1 MEVGPAPLTPT
12 EKFAK
17 LVQWFKGLRG
27 VVVAYSGG
35 VDSTVVSLAAVKA
48 LGGRAV
54 AVTQVSATLGE
65 DELRE
70 AIEVAREIGIR
81 HVLVGSRDDLD
92 PLVAANTPARCY
104 FCRSNLADVLLE
116 IARKED
122 IDTIVDGTNMDDLG
136 DTRPGILA
144 MRSAGVR
151 SPLVELG
158 LGKREVRE
166 MARALKLPN
175 AEKPANAC
183 LASRIP
189 HWTPI
194 DHDLLKMVDE
204 AERIVRRMVGATQVR
219 VRVHGALARIEVA
232 PEERS
237 LFFSEDTMS
246 RVSEA
251 LNRLGFTFVALDLA
265 GYRQGS
271 VAVPVHRGL
280 KVGPAPPEVRKKE
293 Y

>member
-1 MEVGPAPLTPT
+1 
-12 EKFAK
+12 
-17 LVQWFKGLRG
+17 LRG

-35 VDSTVVSLAAVKA
+35 VDSTVVSLAALKA
-48 LGGRAV
+48 LGDRAV

-70 AIEVAREIGIR
+70 AIEVARVIGIR
-81 HVLVGSRDDLD
+81 HVLVGARDDLD

-104 FCRSNLADVLLE
+104 FCRSKLAEALWEVAKRE
-116 IARKED
+116 G
-122 IDTIVDGTNMDDLG
+122 IDTVVDGTNMDDLS
-136 DTRPGILA
+136 DTRPGIFA

-166 MARALKLPN
+166 MARALQLPN

-189 HWTPI
+189 HWTPL
-194 DHDLLKMVDE
+194 DHDLLRMVDA
-204 AERIVRRMVGATQVR
+204 AERIVRRMVGAKQVR

-232 PEERS
+232 PEERR

-251 LNRLGFTFVALDLA
+251 LSQLGFTFVTLDLA
-265 GYRQGS
+265 GYRPGS
-271 VAVPVHRGL
+271 VAAPLHRGV
-280 KVGPAPPEVRKKE
+280 KEGVGARVIGRG
-293 Y
+293 